1 MVEPLLVSECVAR
14 FSDEARQAVYDVIAL
29 RRDVRHFRED
39 ADVDE
44 ASLLRILAAAHQA
57 PSVGFSQPWG
67 FVIVRDRAAK
77 IRIRDSFL
85 RCREAEAVRYPP
97 ARRAQY
103 LAYRLEGILQAPL
116 DVCVAVDLR
125 SRGEAVL
132 GTTAQPEAVRAS
144 ACCAVENLWLA
155 ARAEGLGVGW
165 VSIVEPAVLRLELGL
180 PPGVEPIAYLCVG
193 HPVAFRR
200 RPMLEETQW
209 LERRPLESAVHRE
222 RWRDSPTVTISASG
236 DERERP
242 RFDRVAQAEP
252 AEIDQGSR
260 AAAQKHQNE
269 LTKPPGSLGR
279 LEEIAVWYAGVAGRF
294 PCDPPEEAA
303 VAVFAADH
311 GVVVESVSAYSSQ
324 ITAAMVCNI
333 MAGGAAIN
341 VLARRHRVRLVL
353 TDVGVAG
360 DLTAAPLRPEV
371 ALVRAA
377 VRAGTGNLRRQAAMT
392 RAEAEAAMAV
402 GARVADECADGG
414 ACIVGTG
421 EVGIGNTTAGAA
433 IVCAMTGA
441 SPGAV
446 VGAGTGIDD
455 ATRARKI
462 AVVADAL
469 RLHAPDARDPVGVL
483 AAVGGLE
490 LAATAGFILRASQR
504 RIAIVLDGFLATA
517 SALVA
522 RALQPEAV
530 RFCLASHASVER
542 GSELALE
549 ALGLAPLLSLG
560 LRLGEG
566 TGAVLAIELVRSAVA
581 LQAGMATFATAGV
594 VRDRGAA

>member
-1 MVEPLLVSECVAR
+1 MVEPLLVPECVGR

-29 RRDVRHFRED
+29 RRDVRHFREG
-39 ADVDE
+39 AGVDE
-44 ASLLRILAAAHQA
+44 ASLLRVLAAAHQA

-67 FVIVRDRAAK
+67 FIVVRDRATRG
-77 IRIRDSFL
+77 RIRQSFL
-85 RCREAEAVRYPP
+85 QCRDAEAVRYPP

-103 LAYRLEGILQAPL
+103 LAYRLEGILQAAL
-116 DVCVAVDLR
+116 NVCVAVDLR

-165 VSIVEPAVLRLELGL
+165 VSIVEPAVLRAELGL

-193 HPVAFRR
+193 HPVAFRK

-209 LERRPLESAVHRE
+209 LDRRPFERVVHDE
-222 RWRDSPTVTISASG
+222 RWADAPAASLDPAGESPVCAPPGQPASG
-236 DERERP
+236 APPIFDE
-242 RFDRVAQAEP
+242 A
-252 AEIDQGSR
+252 SR
-260 AAAQKHQNE
+260 AAACKHQGE
-269 LTKPPGSLGR
+269 LTKPRGSLGR
-279 LEEIAVWYAGVAGRF
+279 LEEIAAWYAGAAGRF
-294 PCDPPEEAA
+294 PCNPPEGAA

-324 ITAAMVCNI
+324 VTAAMVCNM

-360 DLTAAPLRPEV
+360 DLSPAPIQPEV
-371 ALVRAA
+371 PLVRAP

-392 RAEAEAAMAV
+392 RAEAEAAIAV
-402 GARVADECADGG
+402 GARVADDCADRG

-441 SPGAV
+441 APSAI

-455 ATRARKI
+455 ATRTRKV
-462 AVVADAL
+462 AVVEDAL
-469 RLHAPDARDPVGVL
+469 ALHAPDPGDPVGVV

-490 LAATAGFILRASQR
+490 LAATAGFIVRASQR
-504 RIAIVLDGFLATA
+504 RLAIVLDGFLAAA

-522 RALQPEAV
+522 RALQPEAL
-530 RFCLASHASVER
+530 RFCLASHASTEQ
-542 GSELALE
+542 GSGIALE
-549 ALGLAPLLSLG
+549 ALGLTPLLSLG

-566 TGAVLAIELVRSAVA
+566 CGAVLAIELVRSAVA
-581 LQAGMATFATAGV
+581 LQSDMATFATAGV